1 MSRQRLGARLVRAF
15 ALAMMKVVG
24 MSKEDMA
31 RYALRNT
38 RLYGL
43 LYRDAATGLC
53 AGKLPFERLPLLCK
67 QLVKQASPFDL
78 LAAPLARRVTRY
90 GETTGSMG
98 SPTPSFFTPR
108 EFRGSVALARMTPY
122 SPLLRQAAQAN
133 RRAVCGLACGFTI
146 AGSSFHQILDA
157 YGFLTV
163 NVDARTTI
171 APPARVASLLAR
183 YRPSV
188 IVASETDF
196 LAWMRVLREEHP
208 ESYDEVVDELR
219 VLISTAELC
228 SGSRSARIG
237 EEFGILHVDN
247 YSCVEGFFSLPCPCG
262 EKHVLPIYHAEVLS
276 EDLSASGEWGTG
288 RFAFTNLVRRST
300 PFVRYLLDDWVTIAP
315 SRCPYGFDK
324 SVVPHGRYELS
335 VLIGGERYGVRAFEE
350 ALFAHHLFG
359 EYTVE
364 VREGRLAITAE
375 DYLEDRPVP
384 VAETIEELE
393 RRFGVPVDLDV
404 VEYGTLRNYREI
416 RMSKPLMRV
425 RDMRV
430 GSTQRVPEY
439 V

>member
-1 MSRQRLGARLVRAF
+1 MGS
-15 ALAMMKVVG
+15 
-24 MSKEDMA
+24 
-31 RYALRNT
+31 T
-38 RLYGL
+38 RLYRR
-43 LYRDAATGLC
+43 LYGGAAAQPRGR
-53 AGKLPFERLPLLCK
+53 KIVFERLPLLRK
-67 QLVKQASPFDL
+67 QLIREASPFDL
-78 LAAPLARRVTRY
+78 LAAPLAAKVTRY
-90 GETTGSMG
+90 AETTGSMG
-98 SPTPSFFTPR
+98 SPTPSFFTPT
-108 EFRGSVALARMTPY
+108 EFRGSVALARLTPY
-122 SPLLRQAAQAN
+122 SPLLRQAARAN

-146 AGSSFHQILDA
+146 AGASFHQILDA

-171 APPARVASLLAR
+171 APPARVARLLAR

-188 IVASETDF
+188 VVASETDF
-196 LAWMRVLREEHP
+196 LAWMRVLREDCP
-208 ESYDEVVDELR
+208 ESYDDVVEALQ

-237 EEFGILHVDN
+237 EHFGILHVDN

-276 EDLSASGEWGTG
+276 EDLSAGSEWGTG

-315 SRCPYGFDK
+315 SRCPYGFRK

-335 VLIGGERYGVRAFEE
+335 VLLGEERCGVRHFEE

-364 VREGRLAITAE
+364 VRQGRLVVRAE
-375 DYLEDRPVP
+375 DYDEGSPVP
-384 VAETIEELE
+384 VAATRNEME
-393 RRFGVPVDLDV
+393 RRFGVPVDLEV
-404 VEYGTLRNYREI
+404 LPYGALRSYREI

-425 RDMRV
+425 RDLRAS
-430 GSTQRVPEY
+430 STQRVPEY

>member
-1 MSRQRLGARLVRAF
+1 MTRERLGARVLRAF
-15 ALAMMKVVG
+15 ALAMMKVIT
-24 MSKEDMA
+24 MSKEGMA
-31 RYALRNT
+31 LYAMRAT

-43 LYRDAATGLC
+43 LYRDVAAGLR
-53 AGKLPFERLPLLCK
+53 AGKLPFERLPLLRK

-78 LAAPLARRVTRY
+78 LAAPLAGKVTRY
-90 GETTGSMG
+90 AETTGSMG

-108 EFRGSVALARMTPY
+108 EFRGSIALARMTPY

-196 LAWMRVLREEHP
+196 LAWMRVLREDHP
-208 ESYDEVVDELR
+208 ESYDEVVAELK

-228 SGSRSARIG
+228 SESRSARIG
-237 EEFGILHVDN
+237 EQFGILHVDN

-276 EDLSASGEWGTG
+276 EDLATSSEWGTG

-315 SRCPYGFDK
+315 SRCPCGFDK

-335 VLIGGERYGVRAFEE
+335 VVIGGERYGVRAFEE

-364 VREGRLAITAE
+364 VQEGRLAIRAE
-375 DYLEDRPVP
+375 DYDEDRPVP
-384 VAETIEELE
+384 VAETIEDVE

-404 VEYGTLRNYREI
+404 VPYGALRNYREI
-416 RMSKPLMRV
+416 RVSKPLMRV
-425 RDMRV
+425 RDARIS
-430 GSTQRVPEY
+430 STQKVPEY